1 MKILL
6 ILAAAMLL
14 ATTVA
19 QRPGLATASPPE
31 RPRATPPSAG
41 LGPDLVRGAVRR
53 ATGLDR
59 LQPLLA
65 RGLR

>member
-19 QRPGLATASPPE
+19 QRPGLATAGRAE
-31 RPRATPPSAG
+31 RPRVSPRSDG

-53 ATGLDR
+53 VVGFDR

-65 RGLR
+65 RGR

>member
-6 ILAAAMLL
+6 ILATAMLL

-19 QRPGLATASPPE
+19 QRPGLATAGRAE
-31 RPRATPPSAG
+31 RPRVSPPSGG
-41 LGPDLVRGAVRR
+41 LGPDLVRSTVRR
-53 ATGLDR
+53 AIGLDR

-65 RGLR
+65 RGR